1 MGFRFTNLHP
11 DGKLASIKFA
21 SMLFDEYLTGKKINP
36 AKFKQTDPTQYAEF
50 QKIFDQVHPESFT
63 QQKLFL
69 INQIRRAYRLEEQ
82 AEVKKIAPPKA
93 MRPKIKPL
101 KPKTS

>member
-1 MGFRFTNLHP
+1 MEFE
-11 DGKLASIKFA
+11 D
-21 SMLFDEYLTGKKINP
+21 YLKSKKI
-36 AKFKQTDPTQYAEF
+36 DPTTFKGSSPDIYTEWKQLFE
-50 QKIFDQVHPESFT
+50 QVHPESFT

-69 INQIRRAYRLEEQ
+69 INKVRRANPFTEKVVE
-82 AEVKKIAPPKA
+82 KKPSAVKA

>member
-1 MGFRFTNLHP
+1 M
-11 DGKLASIKFA
+11 KFE
-21 SMLFDEYLTGKKINP
+21 EYLKGKKVDP
-36 AKFKQTDPTQYAEF
+36 DKFRHAEQALYAEF
-50 QKIFDQVHPESFT
+50 ERIFDQINPESFT

-69 INQIRRAYRLEEQ
+69 INKIRRAYKLDEQ
-82 AEVKKIAPPKA
+82 AEVKKPATAPKA

>member
-1 MGFRFTNLHP
+1 M
-11 DGKLASIKFA
+11 K
-21 SMLFDEYLTGKKINP
+21 FDEYLESKKIDSKKYKTAEP
-36 AKFKQTDPTQYAEF
+36 GQYAEF
-50 QKIFDQVHPESFT
+50 EKIFNQVHPESFT

-69 INQIRRAYRLEEQ
+69 INKIRRTHGLDTQ
-82 AEVKKIAPPKA
+82 AQVKKAVAPKA

>member
-1 MGFRFTNLHP
+1 M
-11 DGKLASIKFA
+11 KFE
-21 SMLFDEYLTGKKINP
+21 DYLIEKKI
-36 AKFKQTDPTQYAEF
+36 DPKAFETAAPEEYRGLKAL
-50 QKIFDQVHPESFT
+50 FDQVHPASFT

-69 INQIRRAYRLEEQ
+69 INNIRRKYQLKDTES
-82 AEVKKIAPPKA
+82 VKKTAPSKT

>member
-1 MGFRFTNLHP
+1 M
-11 DGKLASIKFA
+11 K
-21 SMLFDEYLTGKKINP
+21 FDEYLTSKKI
-36 AKFKQTDPTQYAEF
+36 DPKKYKTAEPDQYTEF
-50 QKIFDQVHPESFT
+50 QKVFDQVHPDSFT

-69 INQIRRAYRLEEQ
+69 INNIRRTHKLEEQ
-82 AEVKKIAPPKA
+82 SEPKKAAAPKA

>member
-1 MGFRFTNLHP
+1 M
-11 DGKLASIKFA
+11 K
-21 SMLFDEYLTGKKINP
+21 FDEYLSEKKIDSAKYKHAEP
-36 AKFKQTDPTQYAEF
+36 AQYEEF
-50 QKIFDQVHPESFT
+50 LKIFDQMHPESFT

-69 INQIRRAYRLEEQ
+69 INKIRRAYLLEEN
-82 AEVKKIAPPKA
+82 VDTKKATAPKA

>member
-1 MGFRFTNLHP
+1 MEFE
-11 DGKLASIKFA
+11 
-21 SMLFDEYLTGKKINP
+21 EYLKGKKIDP
-36 AKFKQTDPTQYAEF
+36 SKFKSGDTALYEEWKHLFSQ
-50 QKIFDQVHPESFT
+50 IHPDSFT

-69 INQIRRAYRLEEQ
+69 INKTRRKYLLEAQTE
-82 AEVKKIAPPKA
+82 AKKPATAAK

>member
-1 MGFRFTNLHP
+1 M
-11 DGKLASIKFA
+11 K
-21 SMLFDEYLTGKKINP
+21 FDEYLESKKVDSKKYKAAEP
-36 AKFKQTDPTQYAEF
+36 AQYAEF
-50 QKIFDQVHPESFT
+50 QEIFDQIHPDSFT

-69 INQIRRAYRLEEQ
+69 INKIRRKFQLEEQ
-82 AEVKKIAPPKA
+82 TEVKKAVAPKA